1 MTRLLFVMTDLTV
14 GGAQRVMLH
23 LIQEMIDKGLTADI
37 FLLKGQGE
45 FMADVPAG
53 VKLFHGSPGRLL
65 FKAPQIIVALARV
78 AKQYDVIIG
87 ALELTPSYFAKAAAV
102 VAGKAFIGWV
112 HTTIERYLA
121 KSSAVAR
128 LAARL
133 FYRQCDNLVFVSNGA
148 LNSMTRFCGSAVGA
162 NWRVIY
168 NGIPNSF
175 FEQEPKARSYH
186 AEAPVRAIFV
196 GRLESMKRLDVLVEA
211 HVLARSA
218 GATHQLMIVGDGP
231 EMGKLVSVKD
241 RLQGKCDVDLHGSSK
256 NVISLLDDA
265 DVFVLSS
272 EFEGLPTVIIE
283 AMARGLPVISTDC
296 ESGPAELLENGKFGI
311 LCEVN
316 SASALSSALY
326 TLVTDPKAR
335 ESYSAKSLT
344 RSREFA
350 VSRVVQHWQDM
361 VETTLALKM

>member
-23 LIQEMIDKGLTADI
+23 LIREMIDQGLTADI

-45 FMADVPAG
+45 FVADIPAG
-53 VKLFHGSPGRLL
+53 VKLFHGPQGRLL
-65 FKAPQIIVALARV
+65 FNAPETIFALAKV

-102 VAGKAFIGWV
+102 MAGKPFIGWV

-121 KSSAVAR
+121 KSSALAR
-128 LAARL
+128 MAARL
-133 FYRQCDNLVFVSNGA
+133 FYRQCSNLVFVSNGA
-148 LNSMTRFCGSAVGA
+148 LNSMARFCGSPVGA

-175 FEQEPKARSYH
+175 FEQEIKVRSYH

-196 GRLESMKRLDVLVEA
+196 GRLESMKRLDILVDA
-211 HVLARSA
+211 HVLARSE
-218 GATHQLMIVGDGP
+218 GAPHQLMIVGDGP
-231 EMGKLVSVKD
+231 EMGKLVSTKD
-241 RLQGKCDVDLHGSSK
+241 RLRGKCDINLHGSSK
-256 NVISLLDDA
+256 NVVSLLDDA

-283 AMARGLPVISTDC
+283 AMARGLPIISTDC
-296 ESGPAELLENGKFGI
+296 ESGPAELLENGKFGV

-316 SASALSSALY
+316 SVSALSSALY

-335 ESYSAKSLT
+335 ESYAAKSLT

-350 VSRVVQHWQDM
+350 IARVVQHWQEM
-361 VETTLALKM
+361 VETTLALKV